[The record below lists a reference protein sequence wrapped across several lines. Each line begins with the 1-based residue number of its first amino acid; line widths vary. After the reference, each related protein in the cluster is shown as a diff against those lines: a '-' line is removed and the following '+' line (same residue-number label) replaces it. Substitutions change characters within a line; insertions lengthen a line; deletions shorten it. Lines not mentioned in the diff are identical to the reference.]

1 MVVSLVSVF
10 FMSVVVVVDFAV
22 LFFLLLILTLPKVI
36 SKKEILQMTTFLECV
51 VL

>member
-10 FMSVVVVVDFAV
+10 VLSVVVVVDFAV
-22 LFFLLLILTLPKVI
+22 LFFLLILTLPKVI
-36 SKKEILQMTTFLECV
+36 SEKEILQMTAFLECV

>member
-10 FMSVVVVVDFAV
+10 VMSVVVVVVDFAV
-22 LFFLLLILTLPKVI
+22 LFFLLILTLPKVI
-36 SKKEILQMTTFLECV
+36 SEKEILQMTTFLECV